1 MTTLVS
7 PGSSST
13 GTPDVKHSNDPVPF
27 VDLAAQQ
34 REVNDEIQEVLQRV
48 FAATAFIG
56 GPDVASFE
64 REFADYIGAGHCVG
78 VGNGTDAL
86 ELALRATGVTQGDE
100 VILPANTFIATAE
113 AVCRIGAVPVLVD
126 VDPEFLLIDVEAANA
141 AINRRTRAI
150 IPVHLYG
157 QPAFV
162 EKLMPRANAVG
173 VTVIEDA
180 AQAQGAMRLR
190 QRAGT
195 LGDAAGTSFYPGKN
209 LGAAGDAGAVVTDD
223 ADLADRVRILSE
235 HGSPEKYRH
244 TMIGMNSRLDTIQ
257 AVVLRAKLRRLD
269 VWNEARRSAAERYT
283 ELLADMAAEGHVVLP
298 REAEGNRHV
307 WHLYTIRV
315 EHRDEILDAL
325 RSAGIGVG
333 VHYPTPIHRTD
344 AFRDLGKG
352 TGSFPVAEV
361 AADRLLSLPM
371 YPHLTLGQQER
382 VVEALSRAVMGRAA
396 NQASVSSDRT

>member
-1 MTTLVS
+1 MTAVVNQGSAS
-7 PGSSST
+7 PA
-13 GTPDVKHSNDPVPF
+13 TPEVTQSNDPVPF

-34 REVNDEIQEVLQRV
+34 SEVDVEVQEGLQRV
-48 FAATAFIG
+48 FATTAFIG

-64 REFADYIGAGHCVG
+64 REFADYIGASHCVG

-126 VDPEFLLIDVEAANA
+126 VDPEFLLIDVDAANA

-162 EKLMPRANAVG
+162 EKLLPRANAVG
-173 VTVIEDA
+173 VSVIEDA
-180 AQAQGAMRLR
+180 AQAQGAIRLR

-195 LGDAAGTSFYPGKN
+195 LGTAAGTSFYPGKN

-223 ADLADRVRILSE
+223 ADVAERVRILSE

-244 TMIGMNSRLDTIQ
+244 TMMGVNSRLDTIQ

-269 VWNEARRSAAERYT
+269 AWNEARRSAAERYT
-283 ELLADMAAEGHVVLP
+283 ELLADLVAEGQVVLP
-298 REAEGNRHV
+298 REAEGNRHI
-307 WHLYTIRV
+307 WHLYTV
-315 EHRDEILDAL
+315 QVDHRDNVLDSL

-344 AFRDLGKG
+344 AFREVGKNA
-352 TGSFPVAEV
+352 GSFPVAEA

-371 YPHLTLGQQER
+371 FPHLTLSQQER
-382 VVEALSRAVMGRAA
+382 VVEELSRAVKGRAVK
-396 NQASVSSDRT
+396 QASERSDRT